1 MHAFGNPEMV
11 EGTGSKGS
19 GLLRPRKDAEDTE
32 APHFPRHKIR
42 EKWDIHPF
50 SYFTSM
56 VETLKG
62 GSVTVNDVPLA
73 GICETS
79 TGCTGL
85 CP

>member
-1 MHAFGNPEMV
+1 V
-11 EGTGSKGS
+11 LT
-19 GLLRPRKDAEDTE
+19 AEVAEE
-32 APHFPRHKIR
+32 APRPLRKSTHS
-42 EKWDIHPF
+42 F

-73 GICETS
+73 DICETS

-85 CP
+85 CPWAELAVI